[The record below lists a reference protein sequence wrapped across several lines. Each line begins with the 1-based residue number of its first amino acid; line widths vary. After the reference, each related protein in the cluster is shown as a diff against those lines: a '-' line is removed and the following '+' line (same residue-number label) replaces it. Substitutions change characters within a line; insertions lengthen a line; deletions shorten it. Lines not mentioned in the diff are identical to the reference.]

1 MQYWHLSGST
11 WPAAPTTEL
20 KMLTWPPD
28 LLDLY
33 PIDRKRQKESISICC
48 QCRIER
54 AVLQVLC
61 PCLHGSSRVPQRP
74 DGTGVGSVWKP
85 GRHLKVLG
93 PFLSSFQNVAGCTI
107 GESSGVYFICS
118 PRFLWRSL
126 HCIKRIFCYSLHLLV
141 LLMLW
146 LIGVTPTKTANCF
159 ISSTD

>member
-61 PCLHGSSRVPQRP
+61 PCLHGSSESHSGPMGP
-74 DGTGVGSVWKP
+74 GFGVFWRQADTWRSLDRSWTVFTMWQGAPSESPV
-85 GRHLKVLG
+85 G
-93 PFLSSFQNVAGCTI
+93 FTSSAG
-107 GESSGVYFICS
+107 
-118 PRFLWRSL
+118 FLWRSL
-126 HCIKRIFCYSLHLLV
+126 HCIKMIFCYSLHLLV

-159 ISSTD
+159 ILSTD